1 MVGAADCPQWH
12 STPKINGTLRDTV
25 GYSGKAENMKA
36 TYFVIMTSEPG
47 KRPLAASC
55 SCRLQ
60 EHVDAVGG
68 TPRAKQ
74 RK

>member
-36 TYFVIMTSEPG
+36 TYFVIMTS
-47 KRPLAASC
+47 
-55 SCRLQ
+55 
-60 EHVDAVGG
+60 
-68 TPRAKQ
+68 
-74 RK
+74 